1 MRLLVAALLSL
12 IGPAAF
18 AQDAPAIP
26 YESVPNLL
34 KLPDDMHLG
43 EASGV
48 AVNSKG
54 HIFVYTRGGSSSGP
68 AFGNTASQVLE
79 FDPKG
84 KFVREIGKNLYAW
97 SFAHTVRIDKD
108 DNIWCTDKGSDLV
121 VKFSPEGKVL
131 MVLGRKQEASDEDT
145 ARPM

>member
-1 MRLLVAALLSL
+1 MAGGASCANAAEPITESNAASNSLMEFLPAVFCRRAFRYSGGRGRKDRRQKTVGRNSMRLLLAALLSV
-12 IGPAAF
+12 IGSAAF
-18 AQDAPAIP
+18 AQDAPPAIP

-54 HIFVYTRGGSSSGP
+54 HIFVYTRGGSSHGP

-79 FDPKG
+79 FDAKG
-84 KFVREIGKNLYAW
+84 KFV
-97 SFAHTVRIDKD
+97 
-108 DNIWCTDKGSDLV
+108 
-121 VKFSPEGKVL
+121 
-131 MVLGRKQEASDEDT
+131 
-145 ARPM
+145 